1 MLTRTAEP
9 DELSDAVRRLAA
21 GERVLAAAAVLTGW
35 VETGAAVEFAQD
47 KSNREIARSM
57 VVSESTVKSHLSH
70 LYRKLGVSSRREA
83 VRRGLE
89 RGLLT

>member
-1 MLTRTAEP
+1 MRYAGW
-9 DELSDAVRRLAA
+9 RR
-21 GERVLAAAAVLTGW
+21 GSGCSPPPPCSSGW

-83 VRRGLE
+83 VRQGLE